1 MCSIPTGKAC
11 AGPSACSLC
20 VLPRAGLIFLA
31 AYRWDDTG
39 MVTGIM
45 APLLCLGWPLTW
57 LALRT
62 THVGDVV
69 HRSCGK
75 LYAPMVVLPSFG
87 TCSRVSMHL
96 WLRGLS
102 VAWRGVMRR
111 SFFAGLQI
119 LVDELVS

>member
-1 MCSIPTGKAC
+1 MLPLPIGGS
-11 AGPSACSLC
+11 SLR
-20 VLPRAGLIFLA
+20 PGLES
-31 AYRWDDTG
+31 
-39 MVTGIM
+39 VM

>member
-1 MCSIPTGKAC
+1 MASGLRASHGYTF
-11 AGPSACSLC
+11 AGS
-20 VLPRAGLIFLA
+20 GH
-31 AYRWDDTG
+31 
-39 MVTGIM
+39 
-45 APLLCLGWPLTW
+45 LT
-57 LALRT
+57 RHT
-62 THVGDVV
+62 
-69 HRSCGK
+69 CGK